1 MSDNNYLPEMTMPPP
16 EPEKPIEEPDADPL
30 VSKADDKEGSVKIE
44 IEDRDDTDE
53 DLFEGDNEII
63 REEMKEDIMGEEE
76 EPLPVKR
83 KPKLKNEDI
92 FRTPTIQPI
101 KEPEKPKKKRKVSQ
115 KQLDALAKA
124 RENMKKKREEAKK
137 LKEEGKEPPPS
148 KRQQKQEK
156 QVKEVIQQ
164 QGQLYTQEEIS
175 KIVEQGIQKY
185 DLQRK
190 ARKEVKK
197 KRQEEEAQQQQ
208 IQRTLNRALGQP
220 DPNDIWHH
228 ALSGMY
234 GGV

>member
-1 MSDNNYLPEMTMPPP
+1 MADNNYLPQFTLPPP

-30 VSKADDKEGSVKIE
+30 VSKADDKEGAVKME
-44 IEDRDDTDE
+44 IEDRDDTEE
-53 DLFEGDNEII
+53 DMDDVEQII
-63 REEMKEDIMGEEE
+63 EEE
-76 EPLPVKR
+76 SEPLPVKR

-92 FRTPTIQPI
+92 FRTPQIQPI
-101 KEPEKPKKKRKVSQ
+101 KEPVKEKKKRKPPSQ
-115 KQLDALAKA
+115 KQLDTLAKA
-124 RENMKKKREEAKK
+124 RENMKLKREQAKK
-137 LKEEGKEPPPS
+137 LKEEGKDVPKS
-148 KRQQKQEK
+148 KRQVNQEK

-197 KRQEEEAQQQQ
+197 KKQEEEAQQQQ
-208 IQRTLNRALGQP
+208 VQRTLNRALGTP
-220 DPNDIWHH
+220 DPNDIWSH

>member
-1 MSDNNYLPEMTMPPP
+1 MSENNYLPEMTMPPP

-30 VSKADDKEGSVKIE
+30 VSKADDKEGAVKVE
-44 IEDRDDTDE
+44 IEDRDDTEEERDDTE
-53 DLFEGDNEII
+53 EEII
-63 REEMKEDIMGEEE
+63 EEE

-92 FRTPTIQPI
+92 FRTPQIQPI
-101 KEPEKPKKKRKVSQ
+101 KEPVKEKKKRKPPSQ

-156 QVKEVIQQ
+156 QVKEVIDK
-164 QGQLYTQEEIS
+164 QGQLYTEEQIA
-175 KIVEQGIQKY
+175 KITTNAIEQYEVK
-185 DLQRK
+185 RK

-208 IQRTLNRALGQP
+208 VQRTLNRALGQP
-220 DPNDIWHH
+220 DPNDIWSH

>member
-1 MSDNNYLPEMTMPPP
+1 MSENNYLPEMTMPPP

-30 VSKADDKEGSVKIE
+30 VSKADDKEGAVKVE
-44 IEDRDDTDE
+44 IEDRDDTEEERDDTE
-53 DLFEGDNEII
+53 EEII
-63 REEMKEDIMGEEE
+63 EEE

-92 FRTPTIQPI
+92 FRTPQIQPI
-101 KEPEKPKKKRKVSQ
+101 KEPVKEKKKRKPPSQ

-156 QVKEVIQQ
+156 QVKEVIDK
-164 QGQLYTQEEIS
+164 QGQLYTEEQIA
-175 KIVEQGIQKY
+175 KITSNAIEQYEVK
-185 DLQRK
+185 RK

-208 IQRTLNRALGQP
+208 VQRTLNRALGQP
-220 DPNDIWHH
+220 DPNDIWSH